1 MIKVEKREAFTSDG
15 TSDEELKKF
24 GKSVEKRCMSQIL
37 LYEGG
42 IQEVE
47 AQTGITKTENYLAVG
62 MQVREYK
69 KALKNLTVNK
79 DLLSQEHPP
88 APDPK
93 TGNSSMLRFTFSW

>member
-62 MQVREYK
+62 MQVRQYK
-69 KALKNLTVNK
+69 KALKNLTGNQ
-79 DLLSQEHPP
+79 DLPLQEPP
-88 APDPK
+88 PSPDPK
-93 TGNSSMLRFTFSW
+93 TGNSSILGFMVAW